1 MPGLLIN
8 FTSKGTFNQEA
19 AMWAIALV
27 SIFGVCLSTSHE
39 DPNDQTVKMEI
50 EINPGQLSTN
60 ISRITGGVE
69 AERHAYPWQV
79 RMGVIFKNDDGVEKA
94 FGCGGTIIC
103 PKFIMTAAHCAE
115 PFQPYQISVLVGAHN
130 VKHFPGPNYVLE
142 RGATLHRVSRTV
154 IHPQRNRA
162 FALYDFALLQL
173 QDSILF
179 WEGARPLYLPEPCNI
194 DTETRIKYAPLAVSG
209 WGATQNDFQDKDILR
224 VVSIRFIPTAKCPI
238 KNFRI
243 GRTYR
248 PGICAGIPNPG
259 NPDQGKDAC
268 FGDSGG
274 S

>member
-1 MPGLLIN
+1 
-8 FTSKGTFNQEA
+8 
-19 AMWAIALV
+19 MWAITLV
-27 SIFGVCLSTSHE
+27 SIFGICLSTGHK

-50 EINPGQLSTN
+50 EINAGQLSTN

-79 RMGVIFKNDDGVEKA
+79 RMGVIFEDDDGKRRSK
-94 FGCGGTIIC
+94 GCGGTIIC
-103 PKFIMTAAHCAE
+103 PKFIMTAAHCLE
-115 PFQPYQISVLVGAHN
+115 CVNKRKHPRRCDKTGPFFQPYQLSVLVGAHN
-130 VKHFPGPNYVLE
+130 VKDFPWPYYVLE

-173 QDSILF
+173 QDSIVF

-224 VVSIRFIPTAKCPI
+224 VVSIRFIATAKCPI
-238 KNFRI
+238 ENFRI